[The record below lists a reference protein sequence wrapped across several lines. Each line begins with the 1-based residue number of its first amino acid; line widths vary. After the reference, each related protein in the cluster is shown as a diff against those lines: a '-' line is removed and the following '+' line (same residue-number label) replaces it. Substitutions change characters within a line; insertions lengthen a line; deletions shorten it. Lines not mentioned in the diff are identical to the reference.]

1 MALAPVTL
9 SSRSEAIKS
18 PHLRSSTRQSL
29 QMDYSMASSQRNS
42 SPHRFTT
49 TPALLSPRGRLT
61 PTSLN
66 QPSPRGFHSEPYSP
80 GLLPNHMT
88 EEYSHST
95 QRPRKKPRTPRRTSK
110 SHKRDQSEN
119 SLLAIGSW
127 SDHSSHHDAHLSQ
140 AHHFHDAPLF
150 DDGPDSKDL
159 LAAPEDDFILFPDD
173 TAEPALVPYEEA
185 LPPRAPRIPRLRTP
199 DLAPLSTHV
208 QFFPCLGDEREEDRV
223 NETWYLA
230 GRERVDSQMDDALA
244 YMAGVEGRRKT
255 LRN

>member
-1 MALAPVTL
+1 
-9 SSRSEAIKS
+9 
-18 PHLRSSTRQSL
+18 
-29 QMDYSMASSQRNS
+29 MDYSMASSQGKT

-49 TPALLSPRGRLT
+49 SPALLSPRGQLT

-80 GLLPNHMT
+80 GLLPGHMT

-95 QRPRKKPRTPRRTSK
+95 QRPRKKPRTPQRTSK
-110 SHKRDQSEN
+110 SHKRDRSQS

-127 SDHSSHHDAHLSQ
+127 SDQSSHHDARLSQ
-140 AHHFHDAPLF
+140 AHRFHDAPLF
-150 DDGPDSKDL
+150 NDGPESKDL
-159 LAAPEDDFILFPDD
+159 SAAPEDDFILFPDD
-173 TAEPALVPYEEA
+173 TPEPALVPYEAA

-199 DLAPLSTHV
+199 DLAPLSTDV

-230 GRERVDSQMDDALA
+230 GRERVDSQLNDALA
-244 YMAGVEGRRKT
+244 YMAGVKAGGRR
-255 LRN
+255 